1 MGRLANKVAIIS
13 GAARGTGEATARLF
27 VAEGAAVVLGDV
39 LDGPGEAVAK
49 ELGERAL
56 YRHLDV
62 TREAD
67 WDAAVASATDEF
79 GQLNV
84 LVNNAA
90 VLHVAALVD
99 TPPEEFER
107 LMRVNLYGPF
117 LGIRAV
123 VAAMRAA
130 GGGSIVN
137 ISSIDGLVGMN
148 GVSAYS
154 ASKFGLRGLTKS
166 AALELGRS
174 GIRVN
179 AVCPAAGSREM
190 SQPFIPQDG
199 ESLRKLAT
207 SMAKPVL
214 VHQKEVSHGERLTE
228 IGRMVAFLA
237 SDESLSCTGGDYP
250 VDAGYTAGK
259 IIEGAPG
266 S

>member
-1 MGRLANKVAIIS
+1 MGRLEGKVAIVT
-13 GAARGTGEATARLF
+13 GAARGPGEATARHF
-27 VAEGAAVVLGDV
+27 VAEGASVVLGDV
-39 LDGPGEAVAK
+39 LDEPGQSVADA
-49 ELGERAL
+49 LGERARYL
-56 YRHLDV
+56 HLDV
-62 TREAD
+62 TCEAD
-67 WDAAVASATDEF
+67 WDAAIACALREF
-79 GQLNV
+79 GVLNV

-123 VAAMRAA
+123 APVMSGA

-137 ISSIDGLVGMN
+137 IASIDALVGMN
-148 GVSAYS
+148 GVSAYC
-154 ASKFGLRGLTKS
+154 ASKWGLRGLTKS
-166 AALELGRS
+166 AALELGRQ

-190 SQPFIPQDG
+190 SLPFMPDG
-199 ESLRKLAT
+199 ESLRKLAAR
-207 SMAKPVL
+207 MARPVL
-214 VHQKEVSHGERLTE
+214 VHQKEIPHPERLAE
-228 IGRMVAFLA
+228 IARMVAFLA

-250 VDAGYTAGK
+250 IDAGFTAGK